1 MAISRKTQKDI
12 GQYEPKFIGPFT
24 GRQSAAVGIGG
35 ALCFATCY
43 VLKQMNLD
51 AMTMFMI
58 CALIII
64 PFFVFGWIKPYGLK
78 VEDFIK
84 EYYHYHYISPH
95 IRPYETVTGLDTVE
109 WNDPEKKNEDGK
121 NKKQAYVHKKN
132 KDYPEYL

>member
-58 CALIII
+58 CALIVI
-64 PFFVFGWIKPYGLK
+64 PFFVFGWVKPYGLK

-95 IRPYETVTGLDTVE
+95 IRPYETVTGLDTLSLI
-109 WNDPEKKNEDGK
+109 
-121 NKKQAYVHKKN
+121 HI
-132 KDYPEYL
+132 

>member
-35 ALCFATCY
+35 ALCLAACY
-43 VLKQMNLD
+43 VLKQMDLD

-58 CALIII
+58 CAVIII

-84 EYYHYHYISPH
+84 EYYQYHYISPH

-109 WNDPEKKNEDGK
+109 WNDPEKENEDSK
-121 NKKQAYVHKKN
+121 NKKQAYIHKKN

>member
-24 GRQSAAVGIGG
+24 GRQSAAVGVGG

-43 VLKQMNLD
+43 VLKQMDLD

-58 CALIII
+58 CAVIII

-84 EYYHYHYISPH
+84 EYYQYHYISPH

-109 WNDPEKKNEDGK
+109 WNDPEKENEDGK
-121 NKKQAYVHKKN
+121 NKKQTYVHKKN
-132 KDYPEYL
+132 KEYPEYL

>member
-12 GQYEPKFIGPFT
+12 GQYAFIGPFT

-84 EYYHYHYISPH
+84 EYYHIIIYLRISDH
-95 IRPYETVTGLDTVE
+95 MR
-109 WNDPEKKNEDGK
+109 
-121 NKKQAYVHKKN
+121 Q
-132 KDYPEYL
+132 